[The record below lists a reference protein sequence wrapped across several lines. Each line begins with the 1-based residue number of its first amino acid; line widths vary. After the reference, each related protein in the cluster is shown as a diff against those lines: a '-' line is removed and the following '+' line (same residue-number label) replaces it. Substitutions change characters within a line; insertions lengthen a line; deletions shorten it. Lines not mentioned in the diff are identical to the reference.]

1 MLVQTPSQI
10 FKADFAAWKK
20 EEQSIIHKII
30 DENNTLGNHFRVT
43 EVVLDEDG
51 SYLYETNE
59 NSNTLILCLYGNFTL
74 DSLKNTITSN
84 EVVTIQSVQKTSFEI
99 RNSLDTDKADLL
111 IFEFK
116 TQPSEDAISVEELSI
131 ESSNSLFPISKNI
144 ETPNFVGLYDGRMEE
159 TYPVQNLQK
168 SIFGMVIN
176 GAFEF
181 QNRLMESRDAII
193 LSEIETLEFE
203 ALSENALLVF
213 FEI

>member
-51 SYLYETNE
+51 SYQYETNE

-116 TQPSEDAISVEELSI
+116 TKPSENAISVEELSI

-144 ETPNFVGLYDGRMEE
+144 ENPNFVGLYDGRMEE
-159 TYPVQNLQK
+159 AYPVQNSQK

-193 LSEIETLEFE
+193 LSEIQTLEFE